1 MSREKDRRTRLP
13 QLVVTPTGYRAFDPD
28 LVRDRKDV
36 QETTVRKELRYQD
49 NGPELTI
56 LPVLMLLGGFGLTLL
71 LGASVLSYVLWFL
84 AGAVGG
90 LVVGGVIAGAIAPDR
105 EKEYRE
111 EHRDAD
117 LWAEIPADDP
127 RATVCSLAEEIAS
140 TRAWQDGILDAPRH
154 LAGIVW
160 SAVAKDPASSSDE
173 DAEDVAVVTE
183 NLRELLRVARDLDHR
198 REYGT
203 PAVDERISAREP
215 TARAR
220 ALSAEA
226 LENGRNTRD
235 LL

>member
-1 MSREKDRRTRLP
+1 MFAPE
-13 QLVVTPTGYRAFDPD
+13 LVK
-28 LVRDRKDV
+28 DRKDL
-36 QETTVRKELRYQD
+36 QETVVRSDLRYQN
-49 NGPELTI
+49 NGPEDSLFWTMTI
-56 LPVLMLLGGFGLTLL
+56 LGGIGLPLL
-71 LGASVLSYVLWFL
+71 LGTSLLSYVLWFV
-84 AGAVGG
+84 AG
-90 LVVGGVIAGAIAPDR
+90 VVGGFVVGGIIAGIIGPDR

-111 EHRDAD
+111 DHRDTD
-117 LWAEIPADDP
+117 PWAEIPADDP

-140 TRAWQDGILDAPRH
+140 TLAWQDGILDAPRH
-154 LAGIVW
+154 LAAIVW
-160 SAVAKDPASSSDE
+160 SAVSKDAAHSTDE

-203 PAVDERISAREP
+203 AAVHERISAKEP

-226 LENGRNTRD
+226 LENGRATRD